1 MWTTGQKLSS
11 GVATV
16 ASANEAGVSS
26 STGLFF
32 GVGEVGACE
41 KAEALGGGVMVNGV
55 TNGNLMSG
63 NVVNGDC
70 GNVEEGKLGLSNE
83 LAPHQGSTLL

>member
-1 MWTTGQKLSS
+1 
-11 GVATV
+11 
-16 ASANEAGVSS
+16 VSS

-32 GVGEVGACE
+32 GVGEVDACE
-41 KAEALGGGVMVNGV
+41 KAEALGCCRGDIMVNGV

-63 NVVNGDC
+63 NVVNGGC

-83 LAPHQGSTLL
+83 LDPHQGSTLL